1 MYDVDDEMLENE
13 YQMHQLE
20 LYLKLRYLVVAESE
34 DENLNDEFH
43 YVYEILNCVVSLM
56 DLHLRLN
63 EEQND

>member
-1 MYDVDDEMLENE
+1 VYDVDDEMLENE

-20 LYLKLRYLVVAESE
+20 LYLKLRYLVVAENE

-43 YVYEILNCVVSLM
+43 YVYEILNYVVSLM

>member
-1 MYDVDDEMLENE
+1 VYDVDDEMLENE

-43 YVYEILNCVVSLM
+43 YVYEILNYVVSLM

>member
-20 LYLKLRYLVVAESE
+20 LYLKLRYLVVAENE

-43 YVYEILNCVVSLM
+43 YVYEILNYVVSLM